1 MTHTPGSGLRCP
13 RQTAVP
19 RTSCYREGR
28 ARVNATLHLGLLK
41 DSAFPLKIPSKKK
54 KKLKQ

>member
-19 RTSCYREGR
+19 RTSCHREGR

-41 DSAFPLKIPSKKK
+41 DSAFPAQNTFQKKK
-54 KKLKQ
+54 KS